1 MRLEIEKPLVLA
13 LERSQQRQECHV
25 LVHVR
30 KVSGVVGVEVLH
42 AGGNIMTRNPTVC
55 VYLGMITT
63 RLISLAVAGLVAC
76 AACATEEPA
85 TPKRPPIREY
95 DSVTPAQPPP
105 AATSVALPQ
114 GLLDALRADAA
125 KRASVAADEVTVAS
139 AEKVTWNDGAMGCP
153 QPGRSYM
160 QALVPG
166 YRVFMRA
173 GERVLLYHT
182 SESGQLVLCPRVGL
196 RPVDPTSPVAQ

>member
-1 MRLEIEKPLVLA
+1 
-13 LERSQQRQECHV
+13 
-25 LVHVR
+25 
-30 KVSGVVGVEVLH
+30 
-42 AGGNIMTRNPTVC
+42 MTRNPTVC